1 VFRVQRRGHFL
12 KILDPSEDFA
22 SKTTPNVYSQTQIQF
37 KIWLYFLT
45 SKHWSNTFHP
55 DFFMLNYEE
64 KMFMSE
70 EAELIYATLK
80 KLQKNLRISFVKEV
94 MSR

>member
-1 VFRVQRRGHFL
+1 MFTAKPKSR
-12 KILDPSEDFA
+12 
-22 SKTTPNVYSQTQIQF
+22 SKSGYISLLQ
-37 KIWLYFLT
+37 
-45 SKHWSNTFHP
+45 KHWSNTFQP
-55 DFFMLNYEE
+55 DSDFFMLNYEQ
-64 KMFMSE
+64 KMFISE